1 MALRSIRVV
10 EDPILRK
17 KTREVK
23 EINEKIKTIVEDMI
37 ETMYIEKGVGL
48 AAPQVGI
55 LKRIFVI
62 DIYDETGVK
71 VFINSKI
78 TKMSGEI
85 EGEEGCLSI
94 PGKIGMVMRP
104 EKVTVTALNLEG
116 EEFTIEAEGFLA
128 RAICHESDHL
138 DGILY
143 IDKAWD
149 VENV

>member
-23 EINEKIKTIVEDMI
+23 EINEKIKIIVEDMI

-78 TKMSGEI
+78 TKTSGEV

-94 PGKIGMVMRP
+94 PGKIGKVMRP
-104 EKVTVTALNLEG
+104 EKITVTALNLEG
-116 EEFTIEAEGFLA
+116 EEFTMEAEGLLA

-149 VENV
+149 IENV

>member
-23 EINEKIKTIVEDMI
+23 EINEKIKIIVEDMI

-55 LKRIFVI
+55 LKKIFVI

-78 TKMSGEI
+78 TKMSGEV

-94 PGKIGMVMRP
+94 PGKIGKVMRP
-104 EKVTVTALNLEG
+104 EKITVTALNLEG
-116 EEFTIEAEGFLA
+116 EEFTMEVEGFLA

-149 VENV
+149 IENV

>member
-1 MALRSIRVV
+1 MALRSIRVD

-37 ETMYIEKGVGL
+37 ETMYVEKGVGL

-78 TKMSGEI
+78 TKMSGEV

-94 PGKIGMVMRP
+94 PGKIGKVMRP

-116 EEFTIEAEGFLA
+116 EEFTMEAEGFLA

-149 VENV
+149 MENV

>member
-23 EINEKIKTIVEDMI
+23 EINEKIKIIVEDMI

-55 LKRIFVI
+55 LKKIFVI

-78 TKMSGEI
+78 TKMSGEV

-94 PGKIGMVMRP
+94 PGKIGKVMRP
-104 EKVTVTALNLEG
+104 EKITVTALNLEG
-116 EEFTIEAEGFLA
+116 EEFTMEAEGFLA

-149 VENV
+149 IENV